1 MVNISQTF
9 VVYHGCRNGYLD
21 GTRKIVP
28 KNRKCIR
35 PNHYPFW
42 KKPINVRNTVETRA
56 QISSK
61 PKATRDYVKRYI
73 CYLNVFSKEYF
84 SSDENLTSDNES
96 NTEASGEES
105 IAGNA
110 SNTEQNLSS
119 EDKTIHPN
127 TSTTGEDLIIDENT
141 VHEHEHPLSCSCTQ
155 THSTSEI
162 QNPGNKN
169 DTQNPDNKNETN
181 NQALPLTI

>member
-9 VVYHGCRNGYLD
+9 VTYHCCGNGYVN

-35 PNHYPFW
+35 VTNYPFW
-42 KKPINVRNTVETRA
+42 KKPIEVRNRVETRA
-56 QISSK
+56 QMKLK
-61 PKATRDYVKRYI
+61 PKTTKDYVKRYMH
-73 CYLNVFSKEYF
+73 YLNVFSKEYF
-84 SSDENLTSDNES
+84 SSDENLTSDDES
-96 NTEASGEES
+96 NTETSDEES

-119 EDKTIHPN
+119 EDETINPN

-155 THSTSEI
+155 THSISDI
-162 QNPGNKN
+162 QNPDNKN
-169 DTQNPDNKNETN
+169 DTQNPYNKNETN
-181 NQALPLTI
+181 KQALPLTI